1 MEDFVI
7 IEDYPNYAISRRGE
21 VKNVKTG
28 RILKQ
33 SQVKKYLYVA
43 LHSKT
48 IAVHKLV
55 AITYLGHIPNGHKIV
70 VDHIN
75 NDSLDNRVENLQL
88 ITQAQNTRK
97 DKVNPNIYKRGN
109 KYAIRIKRVYFG
121 SYNTIEEAKNA
132 LLNLNI

>member
-1 MEDFVI
+1 MEDFI
-7 IEDYPNYAISRRGE
+7 IIQDYPNYAISRRGE

-33 SQVKKYLYVA
+33 SIITKYLYVG
-43 LHSKT
+43 LYGKT

-55 AITYLGHIPNGHKIV
+55 AIVYLGHVPNGHKII

-75 NDSLDNRVENLQL
+75 NNSLDNRVENLQL

-109 KYAIRIKRVYFG
+109 KYVIRVKRSYLG
-121 SYNTIEEAKNA
+121 SYNTIEEAQNA